1 MSRAV
6 SFLCNGAQP
15 TPLCDDRVTKKI
27 ISDPNA
33 ADRNVNIVVEN
44 LDSKLRQHISNRQ
57 YDLIEIASF
66 IYTADALV
74 PRMGKKWTGEDTD
87 DGWERDFHFVIPV
100 YDFEFWNT
108 DAVKIALHK
117 LLTFLVNGNF
127 LFEFTPKAAIS
138 RQYQYFLGDSVTVLP
153 KVDKVILFS
162 GGLDS
167 LAGAIEN
174 ISAGVP
180 VALVSHRSVST
191 MNARQKQLIDELGK
205 IYSGTFMHV
214 PVWINKKKSARYY
227 EYTQRSR
234 SFLYSALAVVVAEL
248 LGVQE
253 VNFYENGIVSLN
265 LPLTDEVLRSRAT
278 RTTHPLTLKLFQDF
292 FNLCT
297 QEPVIFKNP
306 YIFLTKK
313 EVVGITLK
321 SKARDLIHLSSS
333 CTRTIM
339 ASSLQKHCGVC
350 SQCIDRRIAVL
361 SHKSI
366 DTSFDYA
373 TDVFFGERK
382 VDPAKNTYDKGVAVS
397 YMRFANEISKMS
409 DEEFDFAYGSLID
422 DAAGALDGYSS
433 IRPLIDMHK
442 RHAATVINV
451 LEDQIVQNRSVIA
464 SGGLQP
470 NSLLSFVISG
480 AHTQESS
487 KLFVENIGNML
498 AKAIPLAC
506 KSEKPK
512 NENHLQDICSA
523 ILASADE
530 DIQRE
535 FPYVAWSFSLSKPDF
550 SNERTDTFIE
560 LKYIKKGHSPSKITE
575 QIAADLT
582 KYDANSRNVLFVVYD
597 PDRVILDDDA
607 FMSGIIH
614 YPTAHMKIIR

>member
-6 SFLCNGAQP
+6 SFLCNGAVA
-15 TPLCDDRVTKKI
+15 TPLCAGRFTKEI
-27 ISDPNA
+27 ISDPDDVN
-33 ADRNVNIVVEN
+33 RNINIVIEN
-44 LDSKLRQHISNRQ
+44 LDSRLRQHISNRQ

-66 IYTADALV
+66 IYAADARVL
-74 PRMGKKWTGEDTD
+74 RMDKKWTGEDTD
-87 DGWERDFHFVIPV
+87 DGWDRDFHFVIPV

-108 DAVKIALHK
+108 DTVKIALQK
-117 LLTFLVNGNF
+117 LQTFLVNGKF
-127 LFEFTPKAAIS
+127 LFEFVPKTATS
-138 RQYQYFLGDSVTVLP
+138 RQYQYFLGDSVTALP
-153 KVDKVILFS
+153 KVQKVVLFS

-174 ISAGVP
+174 ISAGIP

-191 MNARQKQLIDELGK
+191 MNARQKKLIDELGK

-214 PVWINKKKSARYY
+214 PVWINKKSARHL

-234 SFLYSALAVVVAEL
+234 SFLYAALAVVVAEV
-248 LGVQE
+248 LGVRE
-253 VNFYENGIVSLN
+253 INFYENGVVSLN

-292 FNLCT
+292 FTLCT
-297 QEPVIFKNP
+297 QEPIVFKNP

-313 EVVGITLK
+313 EVVGITLE

-339 ASSLQKHCGVC
+339 ASSTQKHCGVC
-350 SQCIDRRIAVL
+350 SQCIDRRIAIL

-366 DTSFDYA
+366 DTSFDYE
-373 TDVFFGERK
+373 TDVFLGERK
-382 VDPAKNTYDKGVAVS
+382 VDPAKNIYDKAVAVS

-409 DEEFDFAYGSLID
+409 EEEFDFAYSSFIN
-422 DAAGALDGYSS
+422 DAAGALDGYHS

-442 RHAATVINV
+442 RHAATVIDV
-451 LEDQIVQNRSVIA
+451 LEDQIVQNKSVIA
-464 SGGLQP
+464 SGDLQP

-480 AHTQESS
+480 AHTHESA
-487 KLFVENIGNML
+487 KIFVEHVGNIL

-506 KSEKPK
+506 KSERPK

-523 ILASADE
+523 ILNNTAE
-530 DIQRE
+530 NIQRE

-550 SNERTDTFIE
+550 SNERTGTFIE

-597 PDRVILDDDA
+597 PDRVIPDDDA
-607 FMSGIIH
+607 FMEDIRR

>member
-6 SFLCNGAQP
+6 SFLCNGAQE
-15 TPLCDDRVTKKI
+15 TPLCAGRVTKEI
-27 ISDPNA
+27 VSDPGSAN
-33 ADRNVNIVVEN
+33 RNVNIVIEN
-44 LDSKLRQHISNRQ
+44 LDSRLRQHVSNRQ
-57 YDLIEIASF
+57 YNLIEIASF
-66 IYTADALV
+66 IYAADARVL
-74 PRMGKKWTGEDTD
+74 RTKKNWAGEDTD

-108 DAVKIALHK
+108 DAVKTSLQR
-117 LLTFLVNGNF
+117 LLTFLVNGKF
-127 LFEFTPKAAIS
+127 VFEFIPKASSS
-138 RQYQYFLGDSVTVLP
+138 RQYQYFLGDSVTSLP
-153 KVDKVILFS
+153 RVEKVILFS

-174 ISAGVP
+174 ISAGIP

-191 MNARQKQLIDELGK
+191 INARQIKLINELGN

-214 PVWINKKKSARYY
+214 PVWINKKSARYH

-234 SFLYSALAVVVAEL
+234 SFLYSALAVVVAEM

-253 VNFYENGIVSLN
+253 INFYENGVVSLN
-265 LPLTDEVLRSRAT
+265 LPLTDEILRSRAT
-278 RTTHPLTLKLFQDF
+278 RTTHPLVLKLFQEF
-292 FNLCT
+292 FSLCT
-297 QEPVIFKNP
+297 QQPITFKNP

-313 EVVGITLK
+313 EVVGITLE

-333 CTRTIM
+333 CTRTVM
-339 ASSLQKHCGVC
+339 ASSAQKHCGVC

-366 DTSFDYA
+366 DTGLDYE

-382 VDPAKNTYDKGVAVS
+382 LDPAKNTYDKGIAVS
-397 YMRFANEISKMS
+397 YMRFANEINKMS
-409 DEEFDFAYGSLID
+409 EEEFDYAYGSFIN
-422 DAAGALDGYSS
+422 DAADALDGYGS

-442 RHAATVINV
+442 RHAATVVSV
-451 LEDQIVQNRSVIA
+451 LEDQIVQNKSVIA
-464 SGGLQP
+464 SGDLP
-470 NSLLSFVISG
+470 LNSLLSFVISG

-487 KLFVENIGNML
+487 TLFIENIGNML

-512 NENHLQDICSA
+512 NETHLQDICSA
-523 ILASADE
+523 ILASAEE

-550 SNERTDTFIE
+550 SNERTGTFIE
-560 LKYIKKGHSPSKITE
+560 LKYLKKGQVPSKITE
-575 QIAADLT
+575 QIAADLV
-582 KYDANSRNVLFVVYD
+582 KYEANNRGVLFVIYD
-597 PDRVILDDDA
+597 PDRVIPDDDA
-607 FMSGIIH
+607 FMGGISY

>member
-6 SFLCNGAQP
+6 SFLCNGAQE
-15 TPLCDDRVTKKI
+15 TPLCAGRVTKEI
-27 ISDPNA
+27 VSDPGA
-33 ADRNVNIVVEN
+33 ANRNVNIVIEN
-44 LDSKLRQHISNRQ
+44 LDSRLRQHISSRQ

-74 PRMGKKWTGEDTD
+74 LRTDKKWTGEDTD

-108 DAVKIALHK
+108 EAVKTALQK
-117 LLTFLVNGNF
+117 LLTFLVNGKF
-127 LFEFTPKAAIS
+127 LFEFFPKTASS
-138 RQYQYFLGDSVTVLP
+138 RQYQYFLGESITALP
-153 KVDKVILFS
+153 KVEKVILFS

-174 ISAGVP
+174 ISAGIP

-191 MNARQKQLIDELGK
+191 MNARQKKLIDELGK

-214 PVWINKKKSARYY
+214 PVWINKKSARYH

-234 SFLYSALAVVVAEL
+234 SFLYSSLAVVVAEI
-248 LGVQE
+248 LGVRE

-278 RTTHPLTLKLFQDF
+278 RTTHPLALKLFQEF
-292 FNLCT
+292 FNLCC
-297 QEPVIFKNP
+297 QEPISFQNP
-306 YIFLTKK
+306 YIFFTKK
-313 EVVGITLK
+313 EVVGITLE
-321 SKARDLIHLSSS
+321 SKAKDLIHLSSS

-339 ASSLQKHCGVC
+339 ASSVQKHCGVC

-366 DTSFDYA
+366 DTSFDYV
-373 TDVFFGERK
+373 TDVFLGERK
-382 VDPAKNTYDKGVAVS
+382 VDQVKNTYDKGVAVS
-397 YMRFANEISKMS
+397 YMRFANEINKMS
-409 DEEFDFAYGSLID
+409 EEEFDLIYGSFIN
-422 DAAGALDGYSS
+422 DAADALDGYNS

-442 RHAATVINV
+442 RHAATVVDV
-451 LEDQIVQNRSVIA
+451 LEQQIIQNKSVIA
-464 SGGLQP
+464 SGDLQP
-470 NSLLSFVISG
+470 NSLMSFVLSG

-487 KLFVENIGNML
+487 KLFTENIGNIL
-498 AKAIPLAC
+498 SKAIPLAC
-506 KSEKPK
+506 RSEKPK
-512 NENHLQDICSA
+512 NETHLQDICSA
-523 ILASADE
+523 ILASAEE

-550 SNERTDTFIE
+550 SDERTGTFIE
-560 LKYIKKGHSPSKITE
+560 LKYVKKGQTPSKITE

-582 KYDANSRNVLFVVYD
+582 KYDVNNRAVLFVIYD
-597 PDRVILDDDA
+597 PERVIPDDDV
-607 FMSGIIH
+607 FQSGISH
-614 YPTAHMKIIR
+614 HPTAYMRIIR